1 MLAWV
6 LRGLRRGIVT
16 SRYPRTDARTPPTLR
31 SAIELIDPDG
41 ADPALADLCPTGAI
55 AVRDGRVTLDRG
67 RCVLCGSCV
76 VHAPERFAYRD
87 GPEISSRHR
96 SALVAGVSVR
106 GADDLRPTLAE
117 QRKGLRRSVHI
128 RHVDAGSDGA
138 EEWEI
143 QALTGPYY
151 DIQRLGL
158 FFTSA
163 PRHADILLVTGG
175 VTMPMVE
182 PLLRAYEVMPAP
194 KAVVAVGSDA
204 CSGGFAR
211 DGTEVAGG
219 VDQVLPVDV
228 YIPGSPPDP
237 ITILHGL
244 LLAVGVLS
252 EDAT

>member
-16 SRYPRTDARTPPTLR
+16 SRYPHADTWTPPTVR
-31 SAIELIDPDG
+31 SAVEILQPDD
-41 ADPALADLCPTGAI
+41 ARPELADLCPTAAI
-55 AVRDGRVTLDRG
+55 IVRDGHVSLDRG
-67 RCVLCGSCV
+67 RCILCGSCV
-76 VHAPERFAYRD
+76 AHAREAFAFRD
-87 GPEISSRHR
+87 GADVASRSR
-96 SALVAGVSVR
+96 SALIAG
-106 GADDLRPTLAE
+106 GALDGVDERRATLVE
-117 QRKGLRRSVHI
+117 RRKALRRSVHI
-128 RHVDAGSDGA
+128 RHLDAGSDGA

-175 VTMPMVE
+175 VTAPMIE
-182 PLLRAYEVMPAP
+182 PLRRAYEVMPEP

-204 CSGGFAR
+204 CSGGFAAGGR
-211 DGTEVAGG
+211 EVAGG

-237 ITILHGL
+237 ITILNGL
-244 LLAVGVLS
+244 LLAIGALP
-252 EDAT
+252 ERAA